1 MAGLSRLFN
10 ILPSLS
16 ERREKQTLREIE
28 AIIRDADQPCH
39 RLVPV
44 AHKHDYST
52 RIQENSANVGNI
64 SSTER
69 HKSSFM
75 PRAISLSHA
84 TIFGCLSSRSL
95 RV

>member
-39 RLVPV
+39 HFVPV

-52 RIQENSANVGNI
+52 RIQENGANVGQ
-64 SSTER
+64 
-69 HKSSFM
+69 
-75 PRAISLSHA
+75 
-84 TIFGCLSSRSL
+84 
-95 RV
+95 